1 MDEAFLRRALQAM
14 GEENIVSIKVMKN
27 KMTGE
32 NANYGFINFEND
44 YSALL
49 AMHKLNSKVIPETN
63 PVRAFFASL
72 KFLVVLNLISLELS
86 KDIQNEC
93 LFFGQ
98 IRREHAPICN
108 RITDYSM
115 FSINFSRSDLS

>member
-63 PVRAFFASL
+63 PVRAF
-72 KFLVVLNLISLELS
+72 K
-86 KDIQNEC
+86 
-93 LFFGQ
+93 FFG
-98 IRREHAPICN
+98 CFKFN
-108 RITDYSM
+108 FLRILKSYLKRIY
-115 FSINFSRSDLS
+115 FLWLLG

>member
-1 MDEAFLRRALQAM
+1 MDEAFLRKALEAM

-49 AMHKLNSKVIPETN
+49 AMHKLNSKVIPNTN
-63 PVRAFFASL
+63 PVIIFNFKNYVIQKRIGTKNQHSL
-72 KFLVVLNLISLELS
+72 L
-86 KDIQNEC
+86 D
-93 LFFGQ
+93 
-98 IRREHAPICN
+98 
-108 RITDYSM
+108 
-115 FSINFSRSDLS
+115 